1 MDTVVFQCLE
11 CVISQLGVQE
21 GVDVLNAVKR
31 KSHTHNIQVFCDAAV
46 IIKGENGALLQ
57 IHLHILYLFHCSTQ
71 LLAGI
76 VLHPDPTSQSLIDQI
91 SKLLPSNTSWF
102 RRSRGCPQFNHNL
115 IVILSLFSRLRRLST
130 CGWIRRCGRI
140 GSGIFLGGTAKQ
152 SSRHDQC
159 KG

>member
-57 IHLHILYLFHCSTQ
+57 IHLHMIRL
-71 LLAGI
+71 
-76 VLHPDPTSQSLIDQI
+76 
-91 SKLLPSNTSWF
+91 
-102 RRSRGCPQFNHNL
+102 
-115 IVILSLFSRLRRLST
+115 LSLEVLST
-130 CGWIRRCGRI
+130 M
-140 GSGIFLGGTAKQ
+140 SAVDSKAAKNIM
-152 SSRHDQC
+152 SVSKVGNTLLR
-159 KG
+159 